1 MSAKKGL
8 SHERKNSKNLMIDNE
23 RKKIILEAFHSEV
36 HKHYLIIVSNRKKNP
51 RTVFKSK
58 IGCKSKT

>member
-1 MSAKKGL
+1 
-8 SHERKNSKNLMIDNE
+8 MIDNE

-51 RTVFKSK
+51 RTLFKSK